1 MVRVG
6 AVGPLAGQCAGALE
20 GRAVAAPHSSV
31 TMVSRRLGD
40 KRTRTDLAPTG
51 GARTRDTST
60 RERQRFSLTGA
71 QVRQVAALARRV
83 ETYEGHPVDIEWAV
97 ARGAVAAAGSAH
109 HDCRPLRR
117 SWRRQRRPGCWSG
130 ARLRDHLP

>member
-1 MVRVG
+1 
-6 AVGPLAGQCAGALE
+6 
-20 GRAVAAPHSSV
+20 
-31 TMVSRRLGD
+31 MVSRRLGD

-97 ARGAVAAAGSAH
+97 ARGVCGC
-109 HDCRPLRR
+109 CRLGPSRLPPLRR